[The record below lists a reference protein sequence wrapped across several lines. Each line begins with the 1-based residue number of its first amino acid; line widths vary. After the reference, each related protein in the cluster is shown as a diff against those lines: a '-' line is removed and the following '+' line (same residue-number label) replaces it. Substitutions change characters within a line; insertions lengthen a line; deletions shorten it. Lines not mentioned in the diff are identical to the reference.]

1 MSRVLGPS
9 GVLGLQNAE
18 ELRGSVKSLR
28 SVTAPVERHAQG
40 WYKNATR
47 DRSIRHVIIHAIA
60 LTEMLIAE
68 TGQEKGNASEIH
80 DIWQL
85 IAGKAVT
92 YAEKLKEVNSTI
104 SLWFFLWIPFFFT
117 LLVFIYVFFTALFLG
132 MIVFVR
138 EARFYAAVQ
147 PDTQSQMLK
156 FLSQG
161 QQEYGTRCR
170 INWPPWKVFYNSRR
184 V

>member
-9 GVLGLQNAE
+9 GALGLQNAE

-80 DIWQL
+80 DI
-85 IAGKAVT
+85 
-92 YAEKLKEVNSTI
+92 
-104 SLWFFLWIPFFFT
+104 
-117 LLVFIYVFFTALFLG
+117 
-132 MIVFVR
+132 
-138 EARFYAAVQ
+138 
-147 PDTQSQMLK
+147 
-156 FLSQG
+156 
-161 QQEYGTRCR
+161 
-170 INWPPWKVFYNSRR
+170 
-184 V
+184 